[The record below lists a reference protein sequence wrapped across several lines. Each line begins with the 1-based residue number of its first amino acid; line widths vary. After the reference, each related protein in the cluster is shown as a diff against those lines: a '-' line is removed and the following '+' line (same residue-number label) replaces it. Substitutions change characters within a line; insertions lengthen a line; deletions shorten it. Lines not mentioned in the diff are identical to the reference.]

1 MGERPGHVL
10 SIGGTRLA
18 RAPEPATA
26 SATVAPGPGAAA
38 PSSRP
43 AATRCPHGTVSERGA
58 GMGEAASRGT
68 EPPGWP
74 FRPAAHRPA
83 PTPWR
88 RPAPAHGVASRPAP
102 SALGEQSTG
111 APRAGWHTEP
121 LCWPR
126 HRAPHAS
133 VGAGC
138 ALCPGPA
145 APPRRTSRRCFE
157 PGWCHRPTRQG
168 RAAMPGAT
176 PARRVPGPD
185 PSGGGLWE
193 SAWDTSYVIVCGPPD
208 HAGNPCAFR
217 VLTPLYLPQLKPSPR
232 RRGSETQALTWP
244 CNTLAH
250 TRSMKRSSTMPV
262 HAIISPIIDDRGG
275 EPCDPRRRAAGTCH
289 SQVAP
294 RKGAHAWPVYHMSNA
309 TS

>member
-1 MGERPGHVL
+1 
-10 SIGGTRLA
+10 LA

-26 SATVAPGPGAAA
+26 SATVAPGLGAAA

-43 AATRCPHGTVSERGA
+43 AATRCPHGPVSERGA

-88 RPAPAHGVASRPAP
+88 RPAPAHGVASRRAP

-121 LCWPR
+121 FCWPR
-126 HRAPHAS
+126 HRATHAS

-168 RAAMPGAT
+168 RAATPGAT

-185 PSGGGLWE
+185 PFGDRLWE
-193 SAWDTSYVIVCGPPD
+193 SAWAPPMRWCGSSD
-208 HAGNPCAFR
+208 HAGNPCASQA
-217 VLTPLYLPQLKPSPR
+217 LTPLPPPVRASSPR
-232 RRGSETQALTWP
+232 EK
-244 CNTLAH
+244 CNA
-250 TRSMKRSSTMPV
+250 
-262 HAIISPIIDDRGG
+262 SP
-275 EPCDPRRRAAGTCH
+275 AMAVQHSGT
-289 SQVAP
+289 
-294 RKGAHAWPVYHMSNA
+294 
-309 TS
+309 